1 MILSNSTAGE
11 SCGWRE
17 YVDLEHTICY
27 NNSNHWNALTDGR
40 VKYIFNA
47 MDASEQLFNLTADPG
62 ELNDLSAL
70 PQFLVWNLA
79 HTALH
84 HHSRNDDSPYWSCGA
99 AAWWLSLNLRIAGQS
114 SWSTGHCKH
123 EHRASSTVRTSPL
136 RRHTP
141 ERRSCLMTVRCVS
154 LVVSA

>member
-1 MILSNSTAGE
+1 MISPNSTAGE

-79 HTALH
+79 HLASRHLTAH
-84 HHSRNDDSPYWSCGA
+84 KMMVVRFGA
-99 AAWWLSLNLRIAGQS
+99 VARPHGGS
-114 SWSTGHCKH
+114 
-123 EHRASSTVRTSPL
+123 V
-136 RRHTP
+136 
-141 ERRSCLMTVRCVS
+141 
-154 LVVSA
+154 

>member
-1 MILSNSTAGE
+1 MDSCFFDSVCNECGEAAIILISCLGE

-70 PQFLVWNLA
+70 PQF
-79 HTALH
+79 
-84 HHSRNDDSPYWSCGA
+84 
-99 AAWWLSLNLRIAGQS
+99 Q
-114 SWSTGHCKH
+114 
-123 EHRASSTVRTSPL
+123 
-136 RRHTP
+136 
-141 ERRSCLMTVRCVS
+141 
-154 LVVSA
+154 VSALI